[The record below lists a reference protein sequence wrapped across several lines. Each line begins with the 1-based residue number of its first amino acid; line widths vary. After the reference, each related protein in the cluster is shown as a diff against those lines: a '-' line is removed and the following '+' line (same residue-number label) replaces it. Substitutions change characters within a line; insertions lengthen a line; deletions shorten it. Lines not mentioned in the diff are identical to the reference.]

1 MGPFLTELFPTRI
14 RGSGQ
19 GFCYNFGR
27 AIGAAFPFLIGYVSQ
42 RMTLG
47 HAIGVFAAAAYGVV
61 ILAALTLPET
71 KGRQLQT

>member
-27 AIGAAFPFLIGYVSQ
+27 AFGAAFPFLIGYVSQ
-42 RMTLG
+42 SGPT
-47 HAIGVFAAAAYGVV
+47 IN
-61 ILAALTLPET
+61 LPSP
-71 KGRQLQT
+71 